1 MGRNPSSVGL
11 PRVENPQFKVTGGL
25 SGAPYVLQVQENSL
39 ANQSLVNAPTWSIQ
53 TQPVSLARSVSENK
67 APAHNPPKVE
77 GTTDVTVS
85 RAGPQVATGQSIRPF
100 ITQTGP
106 G

>member
-1 MGRNPSSVGL
+1 
-11 PRVENPQFKVTGGL
+11 
-25 SGAPYVLQVQENSL
+25 QENSL

-106 G
+106 GTMSSIHQPLQGGNMVQPPLVPSHSDIAK